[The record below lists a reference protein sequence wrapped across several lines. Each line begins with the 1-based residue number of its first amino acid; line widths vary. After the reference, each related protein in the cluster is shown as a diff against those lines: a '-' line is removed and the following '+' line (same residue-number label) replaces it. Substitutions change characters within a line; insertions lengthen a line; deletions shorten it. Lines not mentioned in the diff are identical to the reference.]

1 MATNLAINDSLIL
14 EAKKIGGHKTKKE
27 AVTKALNEYIKRKK
41 QIEIT
46 ELFGSIEYDKQYNY
60 KKGRLRK

>member
-27 AVTKALNEYIKRKK
+27 AVTEALHEYINRKK
-41 QIEIT
+41 QSEIT
-46 ELFGSIEYDKQYNY
+46 ELFGHIDYDKRYNY
-60 KKGRLRK
+60 KKGRMKK